1 MIQLFKPTYT
11 QYDIESNPNNIIVHN
26 YYLYHEWIN
35 EIKLYIKD
43 IIIKYKEIYKKLNT
57 PNHKVLPLI
66 ENASQEVII
75 SSFNKIKVN
84 IIQSVNEQQLD
95 TCNVMIH
102 QFTILYQSKYDK
114 ILIKLLQNKYKELYD
129 NIT

>member
-11 QYDIESNPNNIIVHN
+11 QYDIESNPNSIIVHN
-26 YYLYHEWIN
+26 YYLYHEWFN

-43 IIIKYKEIYKKLNT
+43 IITKYKLIYKKLNT

-95 TCNVMIH
+95 TCNAMIH